1 MTWTMLGNRLKRRLE
16 WYIVK
21 LQIKSEMQICCSL
34 GRSVIRSMSGHIWAR
49 PTRFSRAV
57 NTYVLDG
64 DRGRMAWDITRS
76 FALSP
81 SILQRGIVSRISHS
95 AVGSLYS
102 LVPDWRISSAGQ
114 IVALNTFL
122 WDNHTNFGHCC
133 VDVLTPW
140 ALLRSIVRLML

>member
-1 MTWTMLGNRLKRRLE
+1 MPTVTILLIETWTMLWNRLKRRLE

-21 LQIKSEMQICCSL
+21 LQIESEMQIC
-34 GRSVIRSMSGHIWAR
+34 VSGHIWAR

-57 NTYVLDG
+57 NTYALDG